1 MAPEFYMYIEFIY
14 WYNFDMVIEPRAVY
28 FSEITVKLIQ
38 SVLLN
43 TAYLTL
49 QAAIIKQ
56 VKYIAK

>member
-14 WYNFDMVIEPRAVY
+14 WYNFGMAIEPLVVY

-43 TAYLTL
+43 TAYLIL
-49 QAAIIKQ
+49 QAAVIKQ

>member
-1 MAPEFYMYIEFIY
+1 MEPEFYMYIELIY
-14 WYNFDMVIEPRAVY
+14 WYNFDMVIDLLAVY

-43 TAYLTL
+43 TAYLIL
-49 QAAIIKQ
+49 QAAVIKQ

>member
-1 MAPEFYMYIEFIY
+1 MAPEFYMYIELIY
-14 WYNFDMVIEPRAVY
+14 WYNFDMVIDPLAVY

-43 TAYLTL
+43 TDYLIL
-49 QAAIIKQ
+49 QAVVINQ

>member
-1 MAPEFYMYIEFIY
+1 
-14 WYNFDMVIEPRAVY
+14 MVIEPLAVY

-43 TAYLTL
+43 TTCLIL
-49 QAAIIKQ
+49 QGAVIKQ

>member
-1 MAPEFYMYIEFIY
+1 
-14 WYNFDMVIEPRAVY
+14 MVIEPLEVY

-49 QAAIIKQ
+49 QSSVINQ

>member
-1 MAPEFYMYIEFIY
+1 
-14 WYNFDMVIEPRAVY
+14 MVIEPLAVY

-43 TAYLTL
+43 TDYLIL
-49 QAAIIKQ
+49 QAAVINQ

>member
-14 WYNFDMVIEPRAVY
+14 WYNFGMVIEPLVVY

-43 TAYLTL
+43 TAYLIL
-49 QAAIIKQ
+49 QAAVIKQ

>member
-14 WYNFDMVIEPRAVY
+14 WYNFDMVIEPLVVY

-49 QAAIIKQ
+49 QAAVIKQ

>member
-1 MAPEFYMYIEFIY
+1 
-14 WYNFDMVIEPRAVY
+14 MVIEPLAVY

-49 QAAIIKQ
+49 QAAVIKQ
-56 VKYIAK
+56 VITK

>member
-1 MAPEFYMYIEFIY
+1 
-14 WYNFDMVIEPRAVY
+14 MVIEPLVVY

-43 TAYLTL
+43 TDYLIL
-49 QAAIIKQ
+49 QAVVINQ